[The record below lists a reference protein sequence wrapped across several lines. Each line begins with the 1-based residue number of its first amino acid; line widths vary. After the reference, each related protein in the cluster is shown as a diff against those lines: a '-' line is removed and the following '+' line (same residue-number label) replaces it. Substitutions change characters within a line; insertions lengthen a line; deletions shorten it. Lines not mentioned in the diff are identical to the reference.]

1 MESTI
6 FTSESPASSAP
17 AASRRWSRS
26 RSTTRPK
33 PISRSRSTRSGSCS
47 RRAGRSTGAW
57 LEFFDRH
64 PGEGRGPDGPFV
76 CKMLLWY
83 EQFGDIDLAIRR
95 EKQMKEWKRLW
106 KLRVMNPDWNDLFE
120 SLL

>member
-1 MESTI
+1 
-6 FTSESPASSAP
+6 
-17 AASRRWSRS
+17 
-26 RSTTRPK
+26 
-33 PISRSRSTRSGSCS
+33 
-47 RRAGRSTGAW
+47 
-57 LEFFDRH
+57 
-64 PGEGRGPDGPFV
+64 
-76 CKMLLWY
+76 MLLWY